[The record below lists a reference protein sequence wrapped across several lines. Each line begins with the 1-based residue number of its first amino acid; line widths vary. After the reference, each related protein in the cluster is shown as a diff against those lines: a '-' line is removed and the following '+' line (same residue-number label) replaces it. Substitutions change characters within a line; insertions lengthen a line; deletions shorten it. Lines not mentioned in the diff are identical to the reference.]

1 MRNKKKK
8 INRKKLY
15 LLLSAIVVCLAFIV
29 VGIRVSSLNMKEDEI
44 SRNIKLSSSTIT
56 DIVSNTATEVSKGPS
71 KSSGKVAY
79 ITIDDGP
86 SKFTDQMIKTLN
98 KYNVKA
104 TFFMIDGNM
113 KEYPQQVKNIIKNG
127 NTAGFHSVSH
137 DIHKLYVTST
147 SAKEEFDTNDQT
159 FYKITGKHSK
169 VIRIPYGSKPYTP
182 QASYQALI
190 DAGYKIW
197 DWDLDTE
204 DWKSNSAQIVQ
215 NVKSNIK
222 NKKGEDKDQLV
233 VLMHEK
239 KQSRE
244 ALDSVLKFLSDEG
257 YEFAAVDQN
266 QMPKNYWLRN
276 LE

>member
-15 LLLSAIVVCLAFIV
+15 LLLSAIVVCLAFIA
-29 VGIRVSSLNMKEDEI
+29 VGVHVSSLNTKENEI
-44 SRNIKLSSSTIT
+44 SRNAKLSSSTIT
-56 DIVSNTATEVSKGPS
+56 DIVSNTSIEVSKGPS
-71 KSSGKVAY
+71 KSSGKIAY

-182 QASYQALI
+182 QASYQALV

-204 DWKSNSAQIVQ
+204 DWRSNSSQIVQ
-215 NVKSNIK
+215 NVKNHIK
-222 NKKGEDKDQLV
+222 NRKGEDKDQLV

-239 KQSRE
+239 KQSAE

-257 YEFAAVDQN
+257 YEFAPVDQN
-266 QMPKNYWLRN
+266 QIPKNYWLRN

>member
-15 LLLSAIVVCLAFIV
+15 LLLSAIVVCLAFIII
-29 VGIRVSSLNMKEDEI
+29 GIRVSYMNMKEDEI
-44 SRNIKLSSSTIT
+44 SRNAKLSSSTIT
-56 DIVSNTATEVSKGPS
+56 DIISNTSAEVSKGPS

-147 SAKEEFDTNDQT
+147 SAKDEFDTNDQT
-159 FYKITGKHSK
+159 LYSITGKHSK

-182 QASYQALI
+182 QASYQALV

-215 NVKSNIK
+215 NVKNNIK

-239 KQSRE
+239 KQSAE
-244 ALDSVLKFLSDEG
+244 ALDSILKFLSDEG
-257 YEFAAVDQN
+257 YEFAAVEQN
-266 QMPKNYWLRN
+266 QIPKNYWLRN

>member
-15 LLLSAIVVCLAFIV
+15 LLLSAIVVCLAFIA
-29 VGIRVSSLNMKEDEI
+29 VGVRVSSLNTKENEI
-44 SRNIKLSSSTIT
+44 SRNAKLSSSTIT
-56 DIVSNTATEVSKGPS
+56 DIVSNTSIEVSKGPS
-71 KSSGKVAY
+71 KSSGKIAY

-182 QASYQALI
+182 QASYQALV
-190 DAGYKIW
+190 DDGYKIW

-204 DWKSNSAQIVQ
+204 DWRSNSSQIVQ
-215 NVKSNIK
+215 NVKNHIK
-222 NKKGEDKDQLV
+222 NRKGEDKDQLV

-239 KQSRE
+239 KQSAE

-257 YEFAAVDQN
+257 YEFAPVDQN
-266 QMPKNYWLRN
+266 QIPKNYWLRN

>member
-15 LLLSAIVVCLAFIV
+15 LLLSAIVVCLAFIA
-29 VGIRVSSLNMKEDEI
+29 VGVRVSSLNTKENEI
-44 SRNIKLSSSTIT
+44 SRSAKLSSSTIT
-56 DIVSNTATEVSKGPS
+56 DIVSNTSIEVSKGPS
-71 KSSGKVAY
+71 KSSGKIAY

-182 QASYQALI
+182 QASYQALV

-204 DWKSNSAQIVQ
+204 DWRSNSSQIVQ
-215 NVKSNIK
+215 NVKNHIK
-222 NKKGEDKDQLV
+222 NRKGEDKDQLV

-239 KQSRE
+239 KQSAE

-257 YEFAAVDQN
+257 YEFAPVDQN
-266 QMPKNYWLRN
+266 QIPKIIGYVI
-276 LE
+276 

>member
-29 VGIRVSSLNMKEDEI
+29 VGVRVSSLNMKGNEI
-44 SRNIKLSSSTIT
+44 SRNAKLSSSTIT
-56 DIVSNTATEVSKGPS
+56 DIVSNTSIEVSKGPS
-71 KSSGKVAY
+71 KSSGKIAY

-86 SKFTDQMIKTLN
+86 SKFTDEMIKTLN

-182 QASYQALI
+182 QASYQALV

-204 DWKSNSAQIVQ
+204 DWRSNSSQIVQ
-215 NVKSNIK
+215 NVKNHIK
-222 NKKGEDKDQLV
+222 NRKGEDKDQLV

-239 KQSRE
+239 KQSAE

-257 YEFAAVDQN
+257 YEFAPVDQN
-266 QMPKNYWLRN
+266 QIPKNYWLRN

>member
-15 LLLSAIVVCLAFIV
+15 LVLSAIVVCLAFIV
-29 VGIRVSSLNMKEDEI
+29 VGVRVSSLNMKENEI
-44 SRNIKLSSSTIT
+44 SRNAKLSSSTIT
-56 DIVSNTATEVSKGPS
+56 DIVSNTSIEVSKGPS
-71 KSSGKVAY
+71 KSSGKIAY

-86 SKFTDQMIKTLN
+86 SKFTDEMIKTLN

-182 QASYQALI
+182 QASYQALV

-204 DWKSNSAQIVQ
+204 DWRSNSSQIVQ
-215 NVKSNIK
+215 NVKNHIK
-222 NKKGEDKDQLV
+222 NRKGEDKDQLV

-239 KQSRE
+239 KQSAE

-257 YEFAAVDQN
+257 YEFAPVDQN
-266 QMPKNYWLRN
+266 QIPKNYWLRN

>member
-15 LLLSAIVVCLAFIV
+15 LLLSAIVVCLAFVV
-29 VGIRVSSLNMKEDEI
+29 VGARVSSLNMKENEI
-44 SRNIKLSSSTIT
+44 SRNAKLSSSTIT
-56 DIVSNTATEVSKGPS
+56 DIVSNTSTEVSKGPS

-86 SKFTDQMIKTLN
+86 SKFTDQIIKTLN

-137 DIHKLYVTST
+137 DIHKLYVTSA

-182 QASYQALI
+182 QASYQALV

-204 DWKSNSAQIVQ
+204 DWRSNSSQIIQ
-215 NVKSNIK
+215 NVKNHIK
-222 NKKGEDKDQLV
+222 NRKGEDKDQLV

-239 KQSRE
+239 KQSAE

-257 YEFAAVDQN
+257 YEFAPVDQN
-266 QMPKNYWLRN
+266 QIPKNYWLRN

>member
-8 INRKKLY
+8 INRKRLY
-15 LLLSAIVVCLAFIV
+15 LLLSAIVVCLAFIII
-29 VGIRVSSLNMKEDEI
+29 GIRVSYMNMKEDEI
-44 SRNIKLSSSTIT
+44 SRNAKLSSSTIT
-56 DIVSNTATEVSKGPS
+56 DIISNTSAEVSKGPS

-147 SAKEEFDTNDQT
+147 SAKDEFDTNDQT
-159 FYKITGKHSK
+159 LYSITGKHSK

-182 QASYQALI
+182 QASYQALV

-215 NVKSNIK
+215 NVKAHIK
-222 NKKGEDKDQLV
+222 NRKGEDKDQLV

-239 KQSRE
+239 KQSAE
-244 ALDSVLKFLSDEG
+244 ALDSILKFLSDEG
-257 YEFAAVDQN
+257 YEFAAVEQN
-266 QMPKNYWLRN
+266 QIPKNYWLRN

>member
-15 LLLSAIVVCLAFIV
+15 LLLSAIVVCLAFIS
-29 VGIRVSSLNMKEDEI
+29 VGVRVSSLNTKENEI
-44 SRNIKLSSSTIT
+44 SRNAKLSSSTIT
-56 DIVSNTATEVSKGPS
+56 DIVSNTSIEVSKGPS
-71 KSSGKVAY
+71 KSSGKIAY

-182 QASYQALI
+182 QASYQALV

-204 DWKSNSAQIVQ
+204 DWRSNSSQIVQ
-215 NVKSNIK
+215 NVKNHIK
-222 NKKGEDKDQLV
+222 NRKGEDKDQLV

-239 KQSRE
+239 KQSAE

-257 YEFAAVDQN
+257 YEFAPVDQN
-266 QMPKNYWLRN
+266 QIPKNYWLRN

>member
-15 LLLSAIVVCLAFIV
+15 LHLSAIVVCLAFIV
-29 VGIRVSSLNMKEDEI
+29 VGVRVSSLNMKENEI
-44 SRNIKLSSSTIT
+44 SRNAKLSSSTIT
-56 DIVSNTATEVSKGPS
+56 DIVSNTSIEVSKGPS
-71 KSSGKVAY
+71 KSSGKIAY

-182 QASYQALI
+182 QASYQALV

-204 DWKSNSAQIVQ
+204 DWRSNSSQIVQ
-215 NVKSNIK
+215 NVKNHIK
-222 NKKGEDKDQLV
+222 NRKGEDKDQLV

-239 KQSRE
+239 KQSAE

-257 YEFAAVDQN
+257 YEFAPVDQN
-266 QMPKNYWLRN
+266 QIPKNYWLRN

>member
-29 VGIRVSSLNMKEDEI
+29 VGVRVSSLNMKENEI
-44 SRNIKLSSSTIT
+44 SRNAKLSSSTIT
-56 DIVSNTATEVSKGPS
+56 DIVSNTSIEVSKGPS
-71 KSSGKVAY
+71 KSSGKIAY

-86 SKFTDQMIKTLN
+86 SKFTDEMIKTLN

-169 VIRIPYGSKPYTP
+169 VIRIPYGSKPYTL
-182 QASYQALI
+182 QASYQALV

-204 DWKSNSAQIVQ
+204 DWRSNSSQIVQ
-215 NVKSNIK
+215 NVKNHIK
-222 NKKGEDKDQLV
+222 NRKGEDKDQLV

-239 KQSRE
+239 KQSAE

-257 YEFAAVDQN
+257 YEFAPVDQN
-266 QMPKNYWLRN
+266 QIPKNYWLRN

>member
-15 LLLSAIVVCLAFIV
+15 VLLSAIVVCLAFIV

-44 SRNIKLSSSTIT
+44 SRNAKLSSFTIT
-56 DIVSNTATEVSKGPS
+56 DIVSNTATEISKGPS

-182 QASYQALI
+182 QASYQALV

-204 DWKSNSAQIVQ
+204 DWRSNSSQIVQ
-215 NVKSNIK
+215 NVKNHIK
-222 NKKGEDKDQLV
+222 NRKGEDKDQLV

-239 KQSRE
+239 KQSAE

-266 QMPKNYWLRN
+266 QIPKNYWLRN

>member
-15 LLLSAIVVCLAFIV
+15 LLLSAIVVCLAFIII
-29 VGIRVSSLNMKEDEI
+29 GMRVSYMNMKEDEI
-44 SRNIKLSSSTIT
+44 SRNAKLSSSTIT
-56 DIVSNTATEVSKGPS
+56 DIMSNTSAEVSKGPS

-147 SAKEEFDTNDQT
+147 SAKDEFDTNDQT
-159 FYKITGKHSK
+159 LYSITGKHSK

-182 QASYQALI
+182 QASYQALV

-215 NVKSNIK
+215 NVKTHIK
-222 NKKGEDKDQLV
+222 NRKSEDKDQLV

-239 KQSRE
+239 KQSAE
-244 ALDSVLKFLSDEG
+244 ALDSILKFLSDEG
-257 YEFAAVDQN
+257 YEFAAVEQN
-266 QMPKNYWLRN
+266 QIPKNYWLRN

>member
-15 LLLSAIVVCLAFIV
+15 LLLSAIVVCLAFVV
-29 VGIRVSSLNMKEDEI
+29 VGARVSSLNMKENEI
-44 SRNIKLSSSTIT
+44 SRNAKLSSSTIT

-86 SKFTDQMIKTLN
+86 SKFTDQIIKTLN

-182 QASYQALI
+182 QASYQALV

-204 DWKSNSAQIVQ
+204 DWRSNSSQIIQ
-215 NVKSNIK
+215 NVKNHIK
-222 NKKGEDKDQLV
+222 NRKGEDKDQLV

-239 KQSRE
+239 KQSAE

-257 YEFAAVDQN
+257 YEFAPVDQN
-266 QMPKNYWLRN
+266 QIPKNYWLRN

>member
-8 INRKKLY
+8 IKRKKLY

-29 VGIRVSSLNMKEDEI
+29 VGVRVSSLNMKENEI
-44 SRNIKLSSSTIT
+44 SRNAKLSSSTIT
-56 DIVSNTATEVSKGPS
+56 DIVSNTSIEVSKGPS
-71 KSSGKVAY
+71 KSSGKIAY

-182 QASYQALI
+182 QASYQALV

-204 DWKSNSAQIVQ
+204 DWRSNSSQIVQ
-215 NVKSNIK
+215 NVKNHIK
-222 NKKGEDKDQLV
+222 NRKGEDKDQLV

-239 KQSRE
+239 KQSAE

-257 YEFAAVDQN
+257 YEFAPVDQN
-266 QMPKNYWLRN
+266 QIPKNYWLRN

>member
-29 VGIRVSSLNMKEDEI
+29 VGVRVSSLNMKENEI
-44 SRNIKLSSSTIT
+44 SRNAKLSSSTIT
-56 DIVSNTATEVSKGPS
+56 DIVSNTSIEVSKGPS
-71 KSSGKVAY
+71 KSSGKIAY

-86 SKFTDQMIKTLN
+86 SKFTDEMIKTLN

-182 QASYQALI
+182 QASYQALV

-204 DWKSNSAQIVQ
+204 DWRSNSSQIVQ
-215 NVKSNIK
+215 NVKNHIK
-222 NKKGEDKDQLV
+222 NRKGEDNDQLV

-239 KQSRE
+239 KQSAE

-257 YEFAAVDQN
+257 YEFAPVDQN
-266 QMPKNYWLRN
+266 QIPKNYWLRN

>member
-29 VGIRVSSLNMKEDEI
+29 VGVRVSSLNMKENEI
-44 SRNIKLSSSTIT
+44 SRKAKLSSSTIT
-56 DIVSNTATEVSKGPS
+56 DIVSNTSIEVSKGPS
-71 KSSGKVAY
+71 KSSGKIAY

-86 SKFTDQMIKTLN
+86 SKFTDEMIKTLN

-182 QASYQALI
+182 QASYQALV

-204 DWKSNSAQIVQ
+204 DWRSNSSQIVQ
-215 NVKSNIK
+215 NVKNHIK
-222 NKKGEDKDQLV
+222 NRKGEDKDQLV

-239 KQSRE
+239 KQSAE

-257 YEFAAVDQN
+257 YEFAPVDQN
-266 QMPKNYWLRN
+266 QIPKNYWLRN

>member
-8 INRKKLY
+8 INREKLY

-29 VGIRVSSLNMKEDEI
+29 VGVRVSSLNMKENEI
-44 SRNIKLSSSTIT
+44 SRNAKLSSSTIT
-56 DIVSNTATEVSKGPS
+56 DIVSNTSIEVSKGPS
-71 KSSGKVAY
+71 KSSGKIAY

-86 SKFTDQMIKTLN
+86 SKFTDEMIKTLN

-182 QASYQALI
+182 QASYQALV

-204 DWKSNSAQIVQ
+204 DWRSNSSQIVQ
-215 NVKSNIK
+215 NVKNHIK
-222 NKKGEDKDQLV
+222 NRKGEDKDQLV

-239 KQSRE
+239 KQSAE

-257 YEFAAVDQN
+257 YEFAPVDQN
-266 QMPKNYWLRN
+266 QIPKNYWLRN

>member
-29 VGIRVSSLNMKEDEI
+29 VGVRVSSLNMKENEI
-44 SRNIKLSSSTIT
+44 SRNAKLSSSTIT
-56 DIVSNTATEVSKGPS
+56 DIVSNTSIEVSKGPS
-71 KSSGKVAY
+71 KSSGKIAY
-79 ITIDDGP
+79 KTIDDGP
-86 SKFTDQMIKTLN
+86 SKFTDEMIKTLN

-182 QASYQALI
+182 QASYQALV

-204 DWKSNSAQIVQ
+204 DWRSNSSQIVQ
-215 NVKSNIK
+215 NVKNHIK
-222 NKKGEDKDQLV
+222 NRKGEDKDQLV

-239 KQSRE
+239 KQSAE

-257 YEFAAVDQN
+257 YEFAPVDQN
-266 QMPKNYWLRN
+266 QIPKNYWLRN

>member
-29 VGIRVSSLNMKEDEI
+29 VGVRVSSLNMKENEI
-44 SRNIKLSSSTIT
+44 SRNAKLSSSTIT
-56 DIVSNTATEVSKGPS
+56 DIVSNTSIEVSKGPS
-71 KSSGKVAY
+71 KSSGKIAY

-86 SKFTDQMIKTLN
+86 SKFTDEMIKTLN

-137 DIHKLYVTST
+137 DVHKLYVTST

-182 QASYQALI
+182 QASYQALV

-204 DWKSNSAQIVQ
+204 DWRSNSSQIVQ
-215 NVKSNIK
+215 NVKNHIK
-222 NKKGEDKDQLV
+222 NRKGEDKDQLV

-239 KQSRE
+239 KQSAE

-257 YEFAAVDQN
+257 YEFAPVDQN
-266 QMPKNYWLRN
+266 QIPKNYWLRN

>member
-29 VGIRVSSLNMKEDEI
+29 VGVRVSSLNMKENEI
-44 SRNIKLSSSTIT
+44 SRNAKLSSSTIT
-56 DIVSNTATEVSKGPS
+56 DIVSNTSIEVSKGPS
-71 KSSGKVAY
+71 KSSGKIAY

-86 SKFTDQMIKTLN
+86 SKFTDEMIKTLN

-182 QASYQALI
+182 QASYQALV

-204 DWKSNSAQIVQ
+204 DWRSNSSQIVQ
-215 NVKSNIK
+215 NVKNHIK
-222 NKKGEDKDQLV
+222 NRKGEDKDQLV

-239 KQSRE
+239 KQSAE

-257 YEFAAVDQN
+257 YEFAPVDQTKY
-266 QMPKNYWLRN
+266 QKIIGYVI
-276 LE
+276 

>member
-29 VGIRVSSLNMKEDEI
+29 VGVRVSSLNMKENEI
-44 SRNIKLSSSTIT
+44 SRNAKLSSSTIT
-56 DIVSNTATEVSKGPS
+56 DIVSNTLIEVSKGPS
-71 KSSGKVAY
+71 KSSGKIAY

-182 QASYQALI
+182 QASYQALV

-204 DWKSNSAQIVQ
+204 DWRSNSSQIVQ
-215 NVKSNIK
+215 NVKNHIK
-222 NKKGEDKDQLV
+222 NRKGEDKDQLV

-239 KQSRE
+239 KQSAE

-257 YEFAAVDQN
+257 YEFAPVDQN
-266 QMPKNYWLRN
+266 QIPKNYWLRN

>member
-15 LLLSAIVVCLAFIV
+15 LLLSAIVVCLAFIII
-29 VGIRVSSLNMKEDEI
+29 GIRVSYMNIKEDEI
-44 SRNIKLSSSTIT
+44 NRNAKLSSSTIT
-56 DIVSNTATEVSKGPS
+56 DIISNTSAEVSKGPS

-147 SAKEEFDTNDQT
+147 SAKDEFDTNDQT
-159 FYKITGKHSK
+159 LYSITGKHSK

-182 QASYQALI
+182 QASYQALV

-215 NVKSNIK
+215 NVKTHIK
-222 NKKGEDKDQLV
+222 NRKGEDKDQLV

-239 KQSRE
+239 KQSAE
-244 ALDSVLKFLSDEG
+244 ALDSILKFLSDEG
-257 YEFAAVDQN
+257 YEFAAVEQN
-266 QMPKNYWLRN
+266 QIPKNYWLRN

>member
-15 LLLSAIVVCLAFIV
+15 LLLSAIVVCLAFII
-29 VGIRVSSLNMKEDEI
+29 VGIRVSFLNMKEDEI
-44 SRNIKLSSSTIT
+44 SRNTKLSSSTIT
-56 DIVSNTATEVSKGPS
+56 DIVSNTATEISKGPS

-113 KEYPQQVKNIIKNG
+113 KEYPQQVKNIIKSG
-127 NTAGFHSVSH
+127 NTGGFHSVSH
-137 DIHKLYVTST
+137 DIHKLYVTSR

-182 QASYQALI
+182 QASYQALV

-204 DWKSNSAQIVQ
+204 DWKSNSAQILQ
-215 NVKSNIK
+215 NVKNNIK
-222 NKKGEDKDQLV
+222 NRKGEDKDQLV

-239 KQSRE
+239 KQSAE

-266 QMPKNYWLRN
+266 QIPKNYWLRN

>member
-29 VGIRVSSLNMKEDEI
+29 VGVRVSSLNMKENEI
-44 SRNIKLSSSTIT
+44 SRNAKLSSSTIT
-56 DIVSNTATEVSKGPS
+56 DIVSNTSIEVSKGPS
-71 KSSGKVAY
+71 KSSGKIAY

-182 QASYQALI
+182 QASYQALV

-204 DWKSNSAQIVQ
+204 DWRSNSSQIVQ
-215 NVKSNIK
+215 NVKNHIK
-222 NKKGEDKDQLV
+222 NRKGEDKDHLV
-233 VLMHEK
+233 VLMHAK
-239 KQSRE
+239 KQSAE

-257 YEFAAVDQN
+257 YEFAPVDQN
-266 QMPKNYWLRN
+266 QIPKNYWLRN

>member
-29 VGIRVSSLNMKEDEI
+29 VGVRVSSLNMKENEI
-44 SRNIKLSSSTIT
+44 SRNAKLSSSTIT
-56 DIVSNTATEVSKGPS
+56 DIVSNTSIEVSKGPS
-71 KSSGKVAY
+71 KSSGKIAY

-182 QASYQALI
+182 QASYQALV

-204 DWKSNSAQIVQ
+204 DWRSNSSQIVQ
-215 NVKSNIK
+215 NVKNHIK
-222 NKKGEDKDQLV
+222 NRKGEDKDHLV

-239 KQSRE
+239 KQSAE

-257 YEFAAVDQN
+257 YEFAPVDQN
-266 QMPKNYWLRN
+266 QIPKNYWLRN

>member
-29 VGIRVSSLNMKEDEI
+29 VGVRVSSLNMKENEI
-44 SRNIKLSSSTIT
+44 SRNAKLSSSTIT
-56 DIVSNTATEVSKGPS
+56 DIVSNTSIEVSKGPS
-71 KSSGKVAY
+71 KSSGKIAY

-86 SKFTDQMIKTLN
+86 SKFTDEMIKTLN

-182 QASYQALI
+182 QASYQALV

-204 DWKSNSAQIVQ
+204 DWRSNSSQIVQ
-215 NVKSNIK
+215 NVKNHIK
-222 NKKGEDKDQLV
+222 NRKGEDKDQLV

-239 KQSRE
+239 KQRAE

-257 YEFAAVDQN
+257 YEFAPVDQN
-266 QMPKNYWLRN
+266 QIPKNYWLRN

>member
-29 VGIRVSSLNMKEDEI
+29 VGVRVSSLNMKENEI
-44 SRNIKLSSSTIT
+44 SRNAKLSSSTIT
-56 DIVSNTATEVSKGPS
+56 DIVSNTSIEVSKGPS
-71 KSSGKVAY
+71 KSSGKIAY

-86 SKFTDQMIKTLN
+86 SKFTDEMIKTLN

-182 QASYQALI
+182 QASYQALV

-204 DWKSNSAQIVQ
+204 DWKFNSSQIVQ
-215 NVKSNIK
+215 NVKNHIK
-222 NKKGEDKDQLV
+222 NRKGEDKDQLV

-239 KQSRE
+239 KQSAE

-257 YEFAAVDQN
+257 YEFAPVDQN
-266 QMPKNYWLRN
+266 QIPKNYWLRN

>member
-29 VGIRVSSLNMKEDEI
+29 VGVRVSSLNMKENEI
-44 SRNIKLSSSTIT
+44 SRNAKLSSSTIT
-56 DIVSNTATEVSKGPS
+56 DIVSNTSIEVSKGPS
-71 KSSGKVAY
+71 KSSGKIAY

-169 VIRIPYGSKPYTP
+169 VIRVPYGSKPYTP
-182 QASYQALI
+182 QASYQALV

-204 DWKSNSAQIVQ
+204 DWRSNSSQIVQ
-215 NVKSNIK
+215 NVKNHIK
-222 NKKGEDKDQLV
+222 NRKGEDKDQLV

-239 KQSRE
+239 KQSAE

-257 YEFAAVDQN
+257 YEFAPVDQN
-266 QMPKNYWLRN
+266 QIPKNYWLRN

>member
-29 VGIRVSSLNMKEDEI
+29 VGVRVSSLNMKENEI
-44 SRNIKLSSSTIT
+44 SRNAKLSSSTIT
-56 DIVSNTATEVSKGPS
+56 DIVSNTSIEVSKGPG
-71 KSSGKVAY
+71 KSSGKIAY

-182 QASYQALI
+182 QASYQALV

-204 DWKSNSAQIVQ
+204 DWRSNSSQIVQ
-215 NVKSNIK
+215 NVKNHIK
-222 NKKGEDKDQLV
+222 NRKGEDKDQLV

-239 KQSRE
+239 KQSAE

-257 YEFAAVDQN
+257 YEFAPVDQN
-266 QMPKNYWLRN
+266 QIPKNYWLRN

>member
-15 LLLSAIVVCLAFIV
+15 LLLSAIVVCLAFIA
-29 VGIRVSSLNMKEDEI
+29 VGVRVSSLNTKENEI
-44 SRNIKLSSSTIT
+44 SRNAKLSSSTIT
-56 DIVSNTATEVSKGPS
+56 DIVSNTSIEVSKGPS
-71 KSSGKVAY
+71 KSSGKIAY

-182 QASYQALI
+182 QASYQALV

-204 DWKSNSAQIVQ
+204 DWRSNSSQIVQ
-215 NVKSNIK
+215 NVKNHIK
-222 NKKGEDKDQLV
+222 NRKGEDKDQLV

-239 KQSRE
+239 KQSAE
-244 ALDSVLKFLSDEG
+244 ALDSVLKFLSDKG
-257 YEFAAVDQN
+257 YEFAPVDQN
-266 QMPKNYWLRN
+266 QIPKNYWLRN

>member
-29 VGIRVSSLNMKEDEI
+29 VGVRVSSLNMKENEI
-44 SRNIKLSSSTIT
+44 SRNAKLSSSTIT
-56 DIVSNTATEVSKGPS
+56 DIVSNTSIEVSKGPS
-71 KSSGKVAY
+71 KSSGKIAY

-86 SKFTDQMIKTLN
+86 SKFTDEMIKTLN

-127 NTAGFHSVSH
+127 NAAGFHSVSH

-182 QASYQALI
+182 QASYQALV

-204 DWKSNSAQIVQ
+204 DWRSNSSQIVQ
-215 NVKSNIK
+215 NVKNHIK
-222 NKKGEDKDQLV
+222 NRKGEDKDQLV

-239 KQSRE
+239 KQSAE

-257 YEFAAVDQN
+257 YEFAPVDQN
-266 QMPKNYWLRN
+266 QIPKNYWLRN

>member
-15 LLLSAIVVCLAFIV
+15 LLLSAIVVCLAFIA
-29 VGIRVSSLNMKEDEI
+29 VGVRVSSLNTKENEI
-44 SRNIKLSSSTIT
+44 SRNAKLSSSTIT
-56 DIVSNTATEVSKGPS
+56 DIVSNTSIEVSKGPS
-71 KSSGKVAY
+71 KSSGKIAY

-182 QASYQALI
+182 QASYQALV

-204 DWKSNSAQIVQ
+204 DWRSNSSQIVQ
-215 NVKSNIK
+215 NVKNHIK
-222 NKKGEDKDQLV
+222 NRKGEDKDQLV

-239 KQSRE
+239 KQSAE

-257 YEFAAVDQN
+257 YEFAPVDQN
-266 QMPKNYWLRN
+266 QIPKNYWLRN

>member
-29 VGIRVSSLNMKEDEI
+29 VGVRVSSLNMKENEI
-44 SRNIKLSSSTIT
+44 SRNAKLSSSTIT
-56 DIVSNTATEVSKGPS
+56 DIVSNTSIEVSKGPS
-71 KSSGKVAY
+71 KSSGKIAY

-182 QASYQALI
+182 QASYQALV

-204 DWKSNSAQIVQ
+204 DWRSNSSQIVQ
-215 NVKSNIK
+215 NVKNHIK
-222 NKKGEDKDQLV
+222 NRKGEDKDQLV

-239 KQSRE
+239 KQSAE

-257 YEFAAVDQN
+257 YEFAPVDQN
-266 QMPKNYWLRN
+266 QIPKHYWLRN

>member
-29 VGIRVSSLNMKEDEI
+29 LGIRVSSLNMKEDEI

-239 KQSRE
+239 KQSTE

-266 QMPKNYWLRN
+266 QIPKNYWLRN

>member
-29 VGIRVSSLNMKEDEI
+29 VGVRVSSLNMKENEI
-44 SRNIKLSSSTIT
+44 SRNAKLSSSTIT
-56 DIVSNTATEVSKGPS
+56 DIVSNTSIEVSKGPS
-71 KSSGKVAY
+71 KSSGKIAY

-86 SKFTDQMIKTLN
+86 SKFTDEMIKTLN

-182 QASYQALI
+182 QASYQALV

-204 DWKSNSAQIVQ
+204 DWRSNSSQIVQ
-215 NVKSNIK
+215 NVKNHIK
-222 NKKGEDKDQLV
+222 NRKGEDKDELV

-239 KQSRE
+239 KQSAE

-257 YEFAAVDQN
+257 YEFAPVDQN
-266 QMPKNYWLRN
+266 QIPKNYWLRN

>member
-29 VGIRVSSLNMKEDEI
+29 VGVRVSSLNMKENEI
-44 SRNIKLSSSTIT
+44 SRNAKLSSSTIT
-56 DIVSNTATEVSKGPS
+56 DIVSNTSIEVSKGPS
-71 KSSGKVAY
+71 KSSGKIAY

-86 SKFTDQMIKTLN
+86 SKFTDEMIKTLN

-182 QASYQALI
+182 QASYQALV
-190 DAGYKIW
+190 DDGYKIW

-204 DWKSNSAQIVQ
+204 DWRSNSSQIVQ
-215 NVKSNIK
+215 NVKNHIK
-222 NKKGEDKDQLV
+222 NRKGEDKDQLV

-239 KQSRE
+239 KQSAE

-257 YEFAAVDQN
+257 YEFAPVDQN
-266 QMPKNYWLRN
+266 QIPKNYWLRN

>member
-15 LLLSAIVVCLAFIV
+15 LLLSAIVVCLAFIA
-29 VGIRVSSLNMKEDEI
+29 VGVRVSSLNTKENEI
-44 SRNIKLSSSTIT
+44 SRSAKLSSSTIT
-56 DIVSNTATEVSKGPS
+56 DIVSNTSIEVSKGPS
-71 KSSGKVAY
+71 KSSGKIAY

-182 QASYQALI
+182 QASYQALV

-204 DWKSNSAQIVQ
+204 DWRSNSSQIVQ
-215 NVKSNIK
+215 NVKNHIK
-222 NKKGEDKDQLV
+222 NRKGEDKDQLV

-239 KQSRE
+239 KQSAE

-257 YEFAAVDQN
+257 YEFAPVDQN
-266 QMPKNYWLRN
+266 QIPKNYWLRN